1 MMNASSLTLL
11 LGFISA
17 LSCMILFITVTLY
30 QTQKNNYKTLF
41 HLLTMRD
48 RSLENLNERI
58 QNIQQLMDGFIITHN
73 KNQENLELKLTSSI
87 EKHLRQIMQS
97 SREQLF
103 MQLRQH
109 QNHTNDTLA
118 TLQKNVD
125 NHLKSISGQ
134 VDQRLSKGFEKSNEV
149 FSDVIKRLILI
160 DKAQERITE
169 LSTHVT
175 DLQSVLTDK
184 TARGAFGE
192 TQLITLVRNVI
203 PEKHFQLQATLS
215 NGKRVDCLLTMPHP
229 TGNIPIDA
237 KFPLENYRNYIK
249 AKNTEDKRK
258 ALLTFKQDVK
268 KHIQDIADRY
278 YIPGETSEGAI
289 MYVPAEAV
297 FAEIHA
303 ELTDA
308 VEFAHSLKV
317 WIASPTTMMAIL
329 NTVLSVLKDQAT
341 RNHMGTMKHHLKML
355 SQDFVRF
362 QKRMDKL
369 ANHIGQA
376 NEDVSQ
382 VHTSSKKLTQRF
394 QDIESLKLDTVIEKN
409 QQALEVE

>member
-1 MMNASSLTLL
+1 MINASSLTLL

-203 PEKHFQLQATLS
+203 PEKHFKLQATLS

>member
-1 MMNASSLTLL
+1 MLNETLYSILAALTLCVAAATLINTL
-11 LGFISA
+11 LA
-17 LSCMILFITVTLY
+17 H
-30 QTQKNNYKTLF
+30 QTIKENQKTLL
-41 HLLTMRD
+41 HLLTLREQSINNTHEKI
-48 RSLENLNERI
+48 RSLQQSTNEFLNL
-58 QNIQQLMDGFIITHN
+58 HK
-73 KNQENLELKLTSSI
+73 KNQENLELKLSQSI
-87 EKHLRQIMQS
+87 EKNIRQIMQS

-103 MQLRQH
+103 IQLRQH
-109 QNHTNDTLA
+109 QSHTNDSLTA
-118 TLQKNVD
+118 LQKNID
-125 NHLKSISGQ
+125 AHLKSISGQ
-134 VDQRLSKGFEKSNEV
+134 VDQRLSKGFEKSHEV
-149 FSDVIKRLILI
+149 FGDVIKRLILI
-160 DKAQERITE
+160 DKAQERIAE

-184 TARGAFGE
+184 KSRGAFGE

-203 PEKHFQLQATLS
+203 PEKHFKLQATLS
-215 NGKRVDCLLTMPHP
+215 NGKRVDCLLTMPQP
-229 TGNIPIDA
+229 TGDIPIDA

-249 AKNTEDKRK
+249 AQNTTDKHK
-258 ALLTFKQDVK
+258 ALTTFKQDVK

-303 ELTDA
+303 ELTDV

-329 NTVLSVLKDQAT
+329 NTALSVLKDQAT
-341 RNHMGTMKHHLKML
+341 RNHMDTMKYHLKML
-355 SQDFVRF
+355 SQDFGRF

-376 NEDVSQ
+376 NDDVGQ

-394 QDIESLKLDTVIEKN
+394 QDIESLKISAPSKEPS
-409 QQALEVE
+409 AELEV

>member
-1 MMNASSLTLL
+1 
-11 LGFISA
+11 
-17 LSCMILFITVTLY
+17 
-30 QTQKNNYKTLF
+30 
-41 HLLTMRD
+41 MRD

-203 PEKHFQLQATLS
+203 PEKHFKLQATLS